1 MGVRKSTEERQ
12 MEIANAAIKIIG
24 DQGLRDFTM
33 ARLAEEVGIK
43 DGSIFR
49 HFKNK
54 KDILKAVIARI
65 EDVLVAAAPRELA
78 DPLERLEAF
87 LTTRMHAV
95 ASQPGLLSIVFS
107 DQLTHAMG
115 DEGCRRVAELRNR
128 GREFV
133 RSCLEEAAEKKLI
146 NADVDLESAALL
158 INGMVMSLLF
168 ASKDGA
174 VDGPIELAGRRAWRA
189 FAQLIRR
196 QNP

>member
-49 HFKNK
+49 HFKDK
-54 KDILKAVIARI
+54 QEILNAVIERI
-65 EDVLVAAAPRELA
+65 EEILVATAPRELD

-115 DEGCRRVAELRNR
+115 DEGRRRVAELRNR
-128 GREFV
+128 GRAFV
-133 RSCLEEAAEKKLI
+133 RSCLEEAVEKKLI
-146 NADVDLESAALL
+146 NSDTDIESSALL

-174 VDGPIELAGRRAWRA
+174 IEGPIEQAGRRAWRA
-189 FAQLIRR
+189 FAQILRR
-196 QNP
+196 

>member
-1 MGVRKSTEERQ
+1 MATRKSTEERQ

-33 ARLAEEVGIK
+33 TRLAEEVGIK

-49 HFKNK
+49 HFKDK
-54 KDILKAVIARI
+54 HEILNAVVERI
-65 EDVLVAAAPRELA
+65 EEILVATAPSEIE

-115 DEGCRRVAELRNR
+115 DEGRQRVAELRNR
-128 GREFV
+128 GRAFV
-133 RSCLEEAAEKKLI
+133 RSCLEEASKKQLI
-146 NADVDLESAALL
+146 NSETDIESAVLV

-174 VDGPIELAGRRAWRA
+174 IDRPIDQAGRRAWRT
-189 FAQLIRR
+189 FAQLLRR
-196 QNP
+196 

>member
-1 MGVRKSTEERQ
+1 MVVRKSTEERQ
-12 MEIANAAIKIIG
+12 VEIANAAIRIIG
-24 DQGLRDFTM
+24 DRGLRDFTM

-49 HFKNK
+49 HFKDK
-54 KDILKAVIARI
+54 QAILNAVVERI
-65 EDVLVAAAPRELA
+65 EEILVVKAPGEIE

-87 LTTRMHAV
+87 LTTRMRAV

-115 DEGCRRVAELRNR
+115 DEGRRRVAELRNR
-128 GREFV
+128 GRAFL
-133 RSCLEEAAEKKLI
+133 RSCLEEAIEKQLI
-146 NADVDLESAALL
+146 NSETDVESAALL

-174 VDGPIELAGRRAWRA
+174 IEGPIDQAGRRAWRT
-189 FAQLIRR
+189 FAQLLRR
-196 QNP
+196 

>member
-1 MGVRKSTEERQ
+1 

-49 HFKNK
+49 HFKDK
-54 KDILKAVIARI
+54 QEIFTAVIERI
-65 EDVLVAAAPRELA
+65 EEIVVATAPRELA

-87 LTTRMHAV
+87 FTTRMHAI
-95 ASQPGLLSIVFS
+95 ASRPGLLSIVFS
-107 DQLTHAMG
+107 DQLAHAMG
-115 DEGCRRVAELRNR
+115 DVGRRRMAELRNH
-128 GREFV
+128 GRSFV
-133 RSCLEEAAEKKLI
+133 RSCLEEAVAKKLI
-146 NADVDLESAALL
+146 NSDTDIESATLF

-174 VDGPIELAGRRAWRA
+174 IDGPIEQAGRRAWRS
-189 FAQLIRR
+189 FVQLLRR
-196 QNP
+196 

>member
-1 MGVRKSTEERQ
+1 MAIRKSTEERQ

-49 HFKNK
+49 HFKDK
-54 KDILKAVIARI
+54 QEILNAVIERI
-65 EDVLVAAAPRELA
+65 EEILVATAPRELD

-115 DEGCRRVAELRNR
+115 DEGRRRVAELRNL
-128 GREFV
+128 GRAFV
-133 RSCLEEAAEKKLI
+133 RSCLEEAVEKKLI
-146 NADVDLESAALL
+146 NSDTDVESSALL

-174 VDGPIELAGRRAWRA
+174 IEGPIEQAGRRAWRD
-189 FAQLIRR
+189 FARLLRR
-196 QNP
+196 

>member
-1 MGVRKSTEERQ
+1 

-49 HFKNK
+49 HFKDK
-54 KDILKAVIARI
+54 QEILNAVIERI
-65 EDVLVAAAPRELA
+65 EEILVATAPRELD

-107 DQLTHAMG
+107 DQLPHAMG
-115 DEGCRRVAELRNR
+115 DEGRRRVAELRNR
-128 GREFV
+128 GRAFV
-133 RSCLEEAAEKKLI
+133 RSCLEEAVEKKLI
-146 NADVDLESAALL
+146 NSDTDIESSALL

-168 ASKDGA
+168 ASKDG
-174 VDGPIELAGRRAWRA
+174 VIEGPIEQAGRRAWRA
-189 FAQLIRR
+189 FAQILRR
-196 QNP
+196 